1 MRRAAWTLLVIALAA
16 GGVRCDRA
24 AGTPVSRT
32 AGAVV
37 SIDRP
42 ELDARIDAALENSE
56 RGTAISVWVGP
67 PEGQPW
73 YQRDANVS
81 RPAASAIKTAY
92 LIELF
97 DAYADR
103 LDAPLPGTDPVLQA
117 DHPAVVHF
125 DETQQAEIRRELSG
139 ASVREIAH
147 HMIRGTGVSN
157 LVYNAA
163 ANVTTAV
170 LGGPVELTRRIH
182 ARDPAFAGLVCR
194 RYMLA
199 ARDVTGDNEA
209 TASSLAAVL
218 QRIAA
223 RTVPGVAPATV
234 EAMREIL
241 AVEDQS
247 GPDRHYFKS
256 GSLDSDPLTRI
267 ASGFWETPSG
277 TFVYVVMA
285 ERSGPGE
292 LARDEA
298 GRRLEATMEQVSDA
312 VQGAARAAL
321 ASGS

>member
-1 MRRAAWTLLVIALAA
+1 MMARLAWIWLVLALTTAALA
-16 GGVRCDRA
+16 CDRA
-24 AGTPVSRT
+24 ADTSAAVHPAPTIDRAALDVPID
-32 AGAVV
+32 GAV
-37 SIDRP
+37 
-42 ELDARIDAALENSE
+42 EAAEP
-56 RGTAISVWVGP
+56 GTTLSVWLGP
-67 PEGQPW
+67 PVGAAW
-73 YQRDANVS
+73 YARDADVS

-103 LDAPLPGTDPVLQA
+103 LDAPLAGIDDALQPA
-117 DHPAVVHF
+117 HPAVVHF
-125 DETQQAEIRRELSG
+125 DEAQQEEIRRDLTS
-139 ASVREIAH
+139 ASVREIGH

-157 LVYNAA
+157 VVYNAA

-170 LGGPVELTRRIH
+170 LGGPAELTRRIH
-182 ARDPAFAGLVCR
+182 ARDAAFAGLVSR

-223 RTVPGVAPATV
+223 GQVAGVAPATL

-241 AVEDQS
+241 AVEDQT
-247 GPDRHYFKS
+247 GPDRHFFKS
-256 GSLDSDPLTRI
+256 GWLDSDPLTRI
-267 ASGFWETPSG
+267 HSGFWNTTSG

-285 ERSGPGE
+285 ERPDPGA

-298 GRRLEATMEQVSDA
+298 GRRLQSTVERVSEAVE
-312 VQGAARAAL
+312 GAARAAL
-321 ASGS
+321 GSGS